1 MKMEYRYAGM
11 DILYQLVL
19 IRTETVREKGALKSV
34 RKPAY
39 DAVQTMD
46 QFGFRRR
53 AAAALSKDQKIPVQ
67 ISGISA
73 GTLDQAFGRQFAVGN
88 GRGPHIGSGQTA
100 QQGKLASAVING
112 HRTAGKRGIG
122 GIALDDF
129 KRASQI
135 QIGQAGSACQRMIRS
150 H

>member
-73 GTLDQAFGRQFAVGN
+73 GTLDQAFGRQFAVREWERSTYRLRADGAA
-88 GRGPHIGSGQTA
+88 GQTGFRGHKRT
-100 QQGKLASAVING
+100 QNG
-112 HRTAGKRGIG
+112 WNRLLWLKFPGFQRKKRDWRNRPG
-122 GIALDDF
+122 
-129 KRASQI
+129 
-135 QIGQAGSACQRMIRS
+135 
-150 H
+150 

>member
-100 QQGKLASAVING
+100 QQANWLP
-112 HRTAGKRGIG
+112 
-122 GIALDDF
+122 
-129 KRASQI
+129 
-135 QIGQAGSACQRMIRS
+135 RS
-150 H
+150 

>member
-53 AAAALSKDQKIPVQ
+53 AATALSKDQKIPVQ

-112 HRTAGKRGIG
+112 HRTAG
-122 GIALDDF
+122 IA
-129 KRASQI
+129 SC
-135 QIGQAGSACQRMIRS
+135 G
-150 H
+150 

>member
-88 GRGPHIGSGQTA
+88 GRGFTYRLRADGAAGQTGFRGHKRT
-100 QQGKLASAVING
+100 QNG
-112 HRTAGKRGIG
+112 WNRLLWLKFPGFQRKKRDWRNRPG
-122 GIALDDF
+122 
-129 KRASQI
+129 
-135 QIGQAGSACQRMIRS
+135 
-150 H
+150 